1 MDTHIVPPAG
11 AANQDGVHPWSTYF
25 GEKHNPYPTSS
36 LALPEVYK
44 GHNPYLTNIL
54 IDLVTEEDVVPT
66 KIIMPIR
73 QVDNTDQNIVWDEF
87 HFSKNL
93 LGPVPEEGVSRLVS
107 QTHETRTDHMV
118 RYGLAFMV
126 GS

>member
-93 LGPVPEEGVSRLVS
+93 LGVSNDS
-107 QTHETRTDHMV
+107 
-118 RYGLAFMV
+118 FCFC
-126 GS
+126 